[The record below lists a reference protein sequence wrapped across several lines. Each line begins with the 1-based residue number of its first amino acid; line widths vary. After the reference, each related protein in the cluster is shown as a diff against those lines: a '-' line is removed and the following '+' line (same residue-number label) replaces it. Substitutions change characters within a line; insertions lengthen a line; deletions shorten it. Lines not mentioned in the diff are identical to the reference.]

1 MQQFRVL
8 RGAECPMSQRSFVSN
23 RSRTVDIRDLCL
35 RFISG
40 DQQHCA
46 RAELNVRGEN
56 GRGIAKS
63 E

>member
-1 MQQFRVL
+1 
-8 RGAECPMSQRSFVSN
+8 MSQRSFVSN